1 MVHVPEIT
9 AWRPRIEGIHE
20 VFHARFTDH
29 AYPPHT
35 HDAWTLLIVDSGA
48 ISYELN
54 GREHG
59 SVEHWVT
66 LLPPHVPHDG
76 RAAGPAGF
84 RKRVLYIEDTRLS
97 GIGPAVDTPS
107 TRDPILRDR
116 IHRLHQTLRYPGDEL
131 EAESRLT
138 FVLERLQSRLRRRR
152 PPPPPH
158 RDPSLARDLRALLDE
173 HSVAGIT
180 LAQAG
185 RILYADPAHLV
196 RAFSREFGIAP
207 HRYLIG
213 RRIDLARRLLLEGRR
228 PAEVAVAAGFHDQSH
243 LNRHFKRMIGAT
255 PKQFASSYPART
267 PPPITRR

>member
-1 MVHVPEIT
+1 M
-9 AWRPRIEGIHE
+9 APRIEGIHE

-29 AYPPHT
+29 ACPPHT
-35 HDAWTLLIVDSGA
+35 HDAWTRFIVDSGA

-76 RAAGPAGF
+76 RAAGAAGF

-116 IHRLHQTLRYPGDEL
+116 MIHRLHQMLRYPGDEL
-131 EAESRLT
+131 EAESRPT
-138 FVLERLQSRLRRRR
+138 FVLERLQRRRR
-152 PPPPPH
+152 PAPPPH
-158 RDPSLARDLRALLDE
+158 RDPSLARDLRVLLDE
-173 HSVAGIT
+173 RSVAGIT

-185 RILYADPAHLV
+185 HILYADPAHLS
-196 RAFSREFGIAP
+196 AGTP
-207 HRYLIG
+207 HR
-213 RRIDLARRLLLEGRR
+213 
-228 PAEVAVAAGFHDQSH
+228 
-243 LNRHFKRMIGAT
+243 
-255 PKQFASSYPART
+255 
-267 PPPITRR
+267 

>member
-1 MVHVPEIT
+1 M
-9 AWRPRIEGIHE
+9 
-20 VFHARFTDH
+20 
-29 AYPPHT
+29 
-35 HDAWTLLIVDSGA
+35 
-48 ISYELN
+48 
-54 GREHG
+54 
-59 SVEHWVT
+59 T

-76 RAAGPAGF
+76 RAAGTAGF

-138 FVLERLQSRLRRRR
+138 FVLERLQSRLRRRH
-152 PPPPPH
+152 PAPPPH

-173 HSVAGIT
+173 HSVARIT

-185 RILYADPAHLV
+185 NLLYADPAHLV

-228 PAEVAVAAGFHDQSH
+228 PAEVAIAAGFHDQSH

-255 PKQFASSYPART
+255 SKQFAFSRPAGT
-267 PPPITRR
+267 PHR